1 MKMVIPFRTRLY
13 VWFRLLLLQ
22 ASWNFE
28 RFQGVG
34 FFYSLLPGLRKLY
47 AKDELLEV
55 SKKYT
60 GYFNTHVFLAPM
72 VAGAVLKLEEERAS
86 GNAAG
91 QVEVA
96 DFKDMVAAPYAAIG
110 DALFWG
116 GLRPLAA
123 GIALFFAVKGILW
136 APLIF
141 IVVYNLVPAW
151 FRTVFFAHGYRR
163 GMQSVEFI
171 QQHKLPDWAIHTK
184 ETAVVVLGGLS
195 AFMVFS
201 HLNQLQLPSWLGML
215 TIIPM
220 IMLGLVA
227 RKGVST
233 LVLIFITVG
242 SIIALGLF
250 WVDMIQLIAWLGVE

>member
-1 MKMVIPFRTRLY
+1 MAISRMTRLHI
-13 VWFRLLLLQ
+13 WFRLLLLQ

-28 RFQGVG
+28 RLQGIG

-47 AKDELLEV
+47 DKEKLPDV
-55 SKKYT
+55 SRKYV
-60 GYFNTHVFLAPM
+60 GYFNTHVYLAPM

-86 GNAAG
+86 G
-91 QVEVA
+91 VA
-96 DFKDMVAAPYAAIG
+96 DQTLEVENFKEMVAAPYAAIG

-123 GIALFFAVKGILW
+123 GVALFFAVKGILW

-141 IVVYNLVPAW
+141 ILIYNIVPTW
-151 FRTVFFAHGYRR
+151 FRTVFFVSGYRQ

-171 QQHKLPDWAIHTK
+171 QRHRLPDWAIHTK

-201 HLNQLQLPSWLGML
+201 QLTQHQLPSWLGML
-215 TIIPM
+215 TLIPM
-220 IMLGLVA
+220 VLLGLVA
-227 RKGVST
+227 RKGLST
-233 LVLIFITVG
+233 LLLVFITVV
-242 SIIALGLF
+242 SIFLIGLF
-250 WVDMIQLIAWLGVE
+250 WADVVSLISL